1 MTTGGDS
8 GNAMTEIALAL
19 AMAFFAIMVLTMVSM
34 GAGGPVKATPAGSA
48 PTRVVPSTAEVN
60 SDGRNPASAVTS
72 EQIVIFANDRF
83 YNGQLEP
90 TTPSAVAQMDRPV
103 LAVSS
108 DLTMSQVLAAK
119 RRLPVHDI
127 TVTTL
132 NPLWK
137 SALKE
142 MKK

>member
-1 MTTGGDS
+1 MSTGNDS
-8 GNAMTEIALAL
+8 SNAMTEIALAL
-19 AMAFFAIMVLTMVSM
+19 AMAFFAIMVLTMASM
-34 GAGGPVKATPAGSA
+34 GAGGPVKPRPDGFVPA
-48 PTRVVPSTAEVN
+48 RVVPSTAAAN
-60 SDGRNPASAVTS
+60 KDGRNRISAITS

-90 TTPSAVAQMDRPV
+90 TTPAAVARMDRPV

-108 DLTMSQVLAAK
+108 DLTMGQVLAAK

>member
-1 MTTGGDS
+1 MTGGSS

-34 GAGGPVKATPAGSA
+34 GAGGSAKSTPAGSA

-60 SDGRNPASAVTS
+60 PDDKDPASSITP
-72 EQIVIFANDRF
+72 EQIVIFANGRF
-83 YNGQLEP
+83 YDGQLKP
-90 TTPSAVAQMDRPV
+90 TTPSAVGQMDRPV

-108 DLTMSQVLAAK
+108 DLTLDQVLAAK
-119 RRLPVHDI
+119 RLLPVHDI

-132 NPLWK
+132 NPNWK

-142 MKK
+142 MNE